1 MARRNWQE
9 PAEATEEEWE
19 RRRVHRTNGYN
30 AIIRSR
36 HYVQVT
42 LGRVQTFHFRSI
54 QKTKQES
61 CWPGAGVAI
70 QRVAPHTN
78 VSWLEVHANSLG
90 PRSSMRLG
98 ASFHRGPTPWT
109 GGCRSARGSRVP
121 SVGGAIWRT
130 ECQTVLPQAFCLM
143 SLSPWSRP

>member
-61 CWPGAGVAI
+61 CWPGAGVEI
-70 QRVAPHTN
+70 RMLGPQTN
-78 VSWLEVHANSLG
+78 VYRITNIQIGSIL
-90 PRSSMRLG
+90 RISM
-98 ASFHRGPTPWT
+98 F
-109 GGCRSARGSRVP
+109 
-121 SVGGAIWRT
+121 
-130 ECQTVLPQAFCLM
+130 TVI
-143 SLSPWSRP
+143 